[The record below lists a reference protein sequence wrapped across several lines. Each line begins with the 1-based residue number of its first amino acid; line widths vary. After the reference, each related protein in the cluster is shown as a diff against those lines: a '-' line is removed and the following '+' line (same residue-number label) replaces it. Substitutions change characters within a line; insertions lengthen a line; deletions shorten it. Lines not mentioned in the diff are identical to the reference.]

1 VTGVQTCALPILVD
15 GGLQAG
21 VESLAT
27 RSLVPTDVD
36 VLDTRL
42 PTAVETTA
50 YFVVAE
56 ALTNVAKHA
65 GATHVEVTA
74 SAEDGV
80 LRVDVRDDGHGGARA
95 DGSGLVGLADRL
107 AAVEGRLRIDSPPGK
122 GTLIAAEIPIPRD
135 PPSVVGYA
143 ETGSEPASA

>member
-1 VTGVQTCALPILVD
+1 LREA
-15 GGLQAG
+15 

-27 RSLVPTDVD
+27 RSLVPTVVD
-36 VLDTRL
+36 VPERRL

-65 GATHVEVTA
+65 GATRVEVTA
-74 SAEDGV
+74 NADNGV
-80 LRVDVRDDGHGGARA
+80 LHLDVRDNGNGGARA

-107 AAVEGRLRIDSPPGK
+107 AAVEGRLRVDSPPGE
-122 GTLIAAEIPIPRD
+122 GTVIAAEIPIPD
-135 PPSVVGYA
+135 VAAGTTGYA
-143 ETGSEPASA
+143 ETGSAPPSA